1 MNLLTLLFRLPF
13 LPLQGII
20 QLAELLRDQAEQE
33 LHDPA
38 AVRRQ
43 LEELE
48 RAEQA
53 GELSEEDAAAAE
65 QQAISRVIGTVDPG
79 RPDDEPRTRS

>member
-1 MNLLTLLFRLPF
+1 MNLLTLLFRLP
-13 LPLQGII
+13 LMPLQGLI

-38 AVRRQ
+38 AVRHQ

-48 RAEQA
+48 RSVQA
-53 GELSEEDAAAAE
+53 GELSAEDIAAAE
-65 QQAISRVIGTVDPG
+65 RSAVGRVVDSAPPG
-79 RPDDEPRTRS
+79 

>member
-38 AVRRQ
+38 AVRHQ

-53 GELSEEDAAAAE
+53 GELSTEDVAAAE
-65 QQAISRVIGTVDPG
+65 QNAVGRVVGSAP
-79 RPDDEPRTRS
+79 PA

>member
-13 LPLQGII
+13 LPLQGLL

-38 AVRRQ
+38 AVRHQ

-48 RAEQA
+48 RSAQA
-53 GELSEEDAAAAE
+53 GELSGEDIAAAE
-65 QQAISRVIGTVDPG
+65 RHAVGRVVGSAPPVQ
-79 RPDDEPRTRS
+79 RR

>member
-1 MNLLTLLFRLPF
+1 MNLLTLFFRLP
-13 LPLQGII
+13 LMPLQGIL

-38 AVRRQ
+38 AVRHQ

-48 RAEQA
+48 RSVQA
-53 GELSEEDAAAAE
+53 GELSAEDIAAAE
-65 QQAISRVIGTVDPG
+65 RHAVGRVVGSAPPG
-79 RPDDEPRTRS
+79 

>member
-1 MNLLTLLFRLPF
+1 MNLLTMLFRLPL

-38 AVRRQ
+38 AVRHQ

-48 RAEQA
+48 RSVQA
-53 GELSEEDAAAAE
+53 GEVSREDAALAE
-65 QQAISRVIGTVDPG
+65 RHAVGRVVDSAPPVQ
-79 RPDDEPRTRS
+79 RR